1 LTSAAHDLQRFVDA
15 QRATYARA
23 LAEIT
28 SGQKRSHWMWY
39 VFPQMRGLGRSD
51 NAHFYGISSLEEARV
66 YLADP
71 ILGKRLRECVE
82 ALLQTTSSSADEILG
97 GVDAQKLRSSLTLF
111 RIAGPGET
119 LFVAG
124 LEKFFD
130 GKLDPSTLELLASD
144 PDAETAEG
152 EALPPED

>member
-1 LTSAAHDLQRFVDA
+1 MDDPFNLARFLDA
-15 QRATYARA
+15 QARDYAAALGELRA
-23 LAEIT
+23 
-28 SGQKRSHWMWY
+28 GHKRSHWMWY

-51 NAHFYGISSLEEARV
+51 NAHFYGISSLEEART

-82 ALLQTTSSSADEILG
+82 ALLQTTGSSAEEILG
-97 GVDAQKLRSSLTLF
+97 GIDAQKLRSSLTLF

-119 LFVAG
+119 LFVEG

-130 GKLDPSTLELLASD
+130 GKLDPQTLELLASD
-144 PDAETAEG
+144 PDAETSEG